1 MESESLNRE
10 KIVVIKSI
18 KLQESCESESQ
29 SIIDYC
35 DFESENDINL
45 DSTITQTRC
54 DHKTFERGNSR
65 PPTIRVININTI
77 VEYPEEI
84 KESDVLKTSNGGS
97 QIGGNMRIR
106 DNPILREEN
115 NLNIENSAILGKTK
129 NFIQNKIKEDN
140 KNCYRINSFSSFTN
154 VNFNRYS
161 NDNIKS
167 KKTAFTE
174 ISEKFYLKSRGKSC
188 YDDLVSDV
196 YLNKIENKL
205 NDNLMIKNKEALIA
219 FLNRTKND
227 IKIRKLKRL
236 TRNPREIS
244 NTFIIDKSSNIKNYR
259 SKEMFLQ
266 NQKNFEEEKELNLL
280 KLRKS
285 IEKEKMSHLKEKPF
299 ISQRSKKLAE
309 KIKKKYSI
317 KNIHARLNI
326 EELGIDKKNLKKENN
341 KDHCKNLKKINY
353 KDIVNKLYN
362 KDKIKNEKKM
372 FDCKLFPMNLRR
384 ENCKL
389 KFNIK
394 TPNVKITDSSKLVL
408 IEKFTK
414 SYLKNFKIVSEINYE
429 EYVKILQKLNFI
441 KNSSDILHQDLI
453 NKSWMNINELN
464 NNDISGFSILIF
476 LLAVMGLYIGNSVEI
491 EKIKK
496 LCLSLIEHYNYS
508 KRVIFINSENAKKIK
523 LQFKI
528 FYDNRVNIFSKSK
541 ICNKIKIESF
551 RFRPM
556 KKFFCSINKSNSV
569 INSKSNSLII
579 SNTKI
584 RKRQ

>member
-1 MESESLNRE
+1 M
-10 KIVVIKSI
+10 
-18 KLQESCESESQ
+18 QESCESESQ

-54 DHKTFERGNSR
+54 DDKTFERGNSR
-65 PPTIRVININTI
+65 PPTIRVIKTNTI
-77 VEYPEEI
+77 VEHPEEI
-84 KESDVLKTSNGGS
+84 KEADFLKTSNGRC
-97 QIGGNMRIR
+97 QLGGNMSFR
-106 DNPILREEN
+106 DNPILQEEN
-115 NLNIENSAILGKTK
+115 NLNIENSAIMGKTK
-129 NFIQNKIKEDN
+129 NFIHNKIKKDN
-140 KNCYRINSFSSFTN
+140 KSIYRINSFSSFTH

-161 NDNIKS
+161 SDNIKS
-167 KKTAFTE
+167 KKTPFTV

-205 NDNLMIKNKEALIA
+205 NENLMTKNKEVCIA

-227 IKIRKLKRL
+227 IKIRKLKRF
-236 TRNPREIS
+236 TREIS
-244 NTFIIDKSSNIKNYR
+244 NGCIIDKNCILKNYR

-266 NQKNFEEEKELNLL
+266 NQINFEKEKEFNLL

-285 IEKEKMSHLKEKPF
+285 IEKEKISHLKEKPF

-326 EELGIDKKNLKKENN
+326 EELGMNKKNLKKENN
-341 KDHCKNLKKINY
+341 NKDHRKNLEKINY

-362 KDKIKNEKKM
+362 NDKIKNEKEKM
-372 FDCKLFPMNLRR
+372 FDCKLFPINLRR
-384 ENCKL
+384 ENCKFKL
-389 KFNIK
+389 NIK

-414 SYLKNFKIVSEINYE
+414 YYLKNFKIVSEINFE
-429 EYVKILQKLNFI
+429 EYVKILHKLNFI
-441 KNSSDILHQDLI
+441 RNSLDILYQDLI
-453 NKSWMNINELN
+453 KKSWRNINELN
-464 NNDISGFSILIF
+464 NNDISAFSILIF
-476 LLAVMGLYIGNSVEI
+476 LLAVMGLYTGNIEEI

-496 LCLSLIEHYNYS
+496 LCLSLIENFDYS
-508 KRVIFINSENAKKIK
+508 KRVIFINSENANKIK

-528 FYDNRVNIFSKSK
+528 FYDNRHKHFSKSK
-541 ICNKIKIESF
+541 ICNKFKIESF
-551 RFRPM
+551 PFRPI
-556 KKFFCSINKSNSV
+556 KKKICPFAKSNFV
-569 INSKSNSLII
+569 RNSESNSPII
-579 SNTKI
+579 SNTKK
-584 RKRQ
+584 RKCQ